1 MRQGP
6 KNELT
11 KKDLFIFLF
20 IIFIVI
26 IIIII
31 IVILLC
37 LSFVVWFV
45 CLFFLCVCAK
55 YLLVCEKNNKENSLV
70 LISQAPNGMDTRS

>member
-11 KKDLFIFLF
+11 KKDLFILLF
-20 IIFIVI
+20 IIFIV

-45 CLFFLCVCAK
+45 CLFFLCVC
-55 YLLVCEKNNKENSLV
+55 EISLG
-70 LISQAPNGMDTRS
+70 L